1 MILMKS
7 KQNFWSQLLLSMI
20 AMFALPVAAQG
31 LENHALVG
39 ETCPNEQRQVPQQV
53 VNLIVLAKKT
63 QQESGK
69 QPLLPVKQ
77 DILFKKEPHFN
88 TSILHD
94 IAPIRAGPLM
104 S

>member
-31 LENHALVG
+31 LENHALGG